1 MKGLLRAAFVGA
13 TISVA
18 AVLSAPVHAQQK
30 TALVDKIVK
39 EGTLRVC
46 VAIATPWMF
55 KDPNSDRFI
64 GFDVDMVKALS
75 EVMEVKSELVPVPAF
90 GQLISSLQAGKCD
103 VIMSALTRTTK
114 RAMAVAFSEPYFTLG
129 SVWAVNKD
137 RTDLNMLADLDKSG
151 VTVAAEQG
159 ALSETVS
166 RKYLPNAQVRALPG
180 GGDAIRMAEVQ
191 AKRADAA
198 AVDNIKMQAYA
209 AAYPWVKFIPADGF
223 EKPVDLAGLA
233 YAVRREDLDFVNFLN
248 VFIFNM
254 NANGTI
260 PTLKAKWVKPEY
272 ILGK

>member
-1 MKGLLRAAFVGA
+1 MKRLLVSAMAGVGLVALACLSGPAA
-13 TISVA
+13 
-18 AVLSAPVHAQQK
+18 AQTR

-46 VAIATPWMF
+46 VAVATPWMF
-55 KDPNSDRFI
+55 KDPNSNDLV
-64 GFDVDMVKALS
+64 GFDVDMVKALAQA
-75 EVMEVKSELVPVPAF
+75 MEVKHELVPVPAF
-90 GQLISSLQAGKCD
+90 GQLISSLQSGKCD

-114 RAMAVAFSEPYFTLG
+114 RAMAVAFTEPYFTLG
-129 SVWAVNKD
+129 TVWAVNKD
-137 RTDLNMLADLDKSG
+137 RTDLNTMADLNKPDI
-151 VTVAAEQG
+151 TLAAEQG

-166 RKYLPNAQVRALPG
+166 RKHLPNAQIRSLPG

-191 AKRADAA
+191 TKRADAA
-198 AVDNIKMQAYA
+198 AVDNIKMNAYA

-223 EKPVDLAGLA
+223 DNPVDLAGLA

-260 PTLKAKWVKPEY
+260 PALKAKWVKPEY